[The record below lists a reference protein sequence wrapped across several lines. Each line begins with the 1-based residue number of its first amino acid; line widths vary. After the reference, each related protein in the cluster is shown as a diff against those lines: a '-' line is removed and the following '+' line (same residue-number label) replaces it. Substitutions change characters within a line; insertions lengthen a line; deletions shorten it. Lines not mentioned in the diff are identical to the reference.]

1 MNMLSS
7 ISNDNDNRISLLG
20 HKDRCFDI
28 RFSSCSSKLISSSE
42 DGTARVWSLNIDNVQ
57 NTSKKVKEYKS
68 SIIKHSTTSEVLR
81 ATFLPND
88 TNGYHYIT
96 CGADGKAI
104 IWKDNKD
111 NNSNNNEEY
120 IQIAT
125 YDHGGEGQIYA
136 CELLGQSS
144 SSSSPSHML
153 TAANDKMYIW
163 DLETSQSTQE
173 FSFTPYNESKELA
186 YGGARNP
193 DNIAYIF
200 DVKMV
205 HTIIIINNQL
215 LLSLLLGS

>member
-1 MNMLSS
+1 MLSS
-7 ISNDNDNRISLLG
+7 DNNNRISLLG

-28 RFSSCSSKLISSSE
+28 RFSSCGRRLISSSE
-42 DGTARVWSLNIDNVQ
+42 DGTARVWSLNIDNVKDD
-57 NTSKKVKEYKS
+57 NTKKVKEYKS

-104 IWKDNKD
+104 IWKENKD
-111 NNSNNNEEY
+111 INNSTNEEY
-120 IQIAT
+120 ISIAT
-125 YDHGGEGQIYA
+125 YEHGGEGQIYA

-144 SSSSPSHML
+144 STSSPSHML

-205 HTIIIINNQL
+205 YTIIIIIINNQL

>member
-1 MNMLSS
+1 MLSS

-81 ATFLPND
+81 ATFLPNG

-104 IWKDNKD
+104 IWKDNS
-111 NNSNNNEEY
+111 NSNEEY

-144 SSSSPSHML
+144 SSSSPSHIL

-205 HTIIIINNQL
+205 LSLSLSLSFIINYYYHYY
-215 LLSLLLGS
+215 